1 MKCIPAIDLLDGGVV
16 RLLKGDYAQVTHYP
30 LPPRAYAER
39 VRDAGLDTLHVVD
52 LNAARGDTED
62 NERIVVEL
70 AGIEGL
76 VVQVGGGVRNE
87 QRLLRMLEA
96 GASRVVVGSVAAENP
111 DCVMRWMELF
121 GPERIVPA
129 LDVRVT
135 AGAEPEVLVQGWQ
148 EASGRRL
155 WPLLEQYR
163 AAGLQAMLCT
173 DVSRDGTLSGP
184 NVELYRDILR
194 AVDDVEVQASGG
206 VGGIDD
212 LRTLASAG
220 LPAAIIGRA
229 WLDERITL
237 DAIRSI

>member
-16 RLLKGDYAQVTHYP
+16 RLLKGDYAQVTQYP
-30 LPPRAYAER
+30 LSPREYAER
-39 VRDAGLDTLHVVD
+39 VRDAGFDTLHVVD

-62 NERIVVEL
+62 NERIVTEL
-70 AGIEGL
+70 ACIDGL
-76 VVQVGGGVRNE
+76 AVQVGGGVRNE
-87 QRLLRMLEA
+87 ERLVRMLDA
-96 GASRVVVGSVAAENP
+96 GAHRVVVGSVAAKDPE
-111 DCVMRWMELF
+111 CVVYWMESF

-129 LDVRVT
+129 LDVRVNSDT
-135 AGAEPEVLVQGWQ
+135 EPEVLVHGWQ

-173 DVSRDGTLSGP
+173 DVSRDGTLDGP
-184 NVELYRDILR
+184 NIGLYREILR
-194 AVDDVEVQASGG
+194 MIDNAELQASGG
-206 VGGIDD
+206 VGSVDD
-212 LRTLASAG
+212 LRALASAD

-237 DAIRSI
+237 DDIRSI